1 MTLEYHIG
9 DPASPR
15 GHALIYFRDGSDP
28 DKVGAAYVVML
39 PVSVDISKY
48 VPPFL
53 AGQVEQL
60 GTGEMSSFAFPPA
73 PEPVASESWLREMA
87 ARRGD
92 DLLFGG
98 VANLSDV
105 TSLMAAVSDI
115 STEYASQYESKT
127 SLEQGSRAPQVE
139 GGESN
144 GGADKAPG
152 TSTSKATDDVHDVM
166 YGLMAEVDLLT
177 ELTRLMGRLQYEV
190 SGADKAG
197 ARESEAKIRAI
208 GRHVPENR
216 RVDLLVSAAI
226 DGRPDSARRAQLYL
240 ERVFA
245 MYREDYTRVHT
256 IEQEIKALE
265 PDLPGPPGDTPP
277 PPDQADSPE
286 SPGP

>member
-9 DPASPR
+9 DPASPK

-60 GTGEMSSFAFPPA
+60 GTGNMSSFAFPPA
-73 PEPVASESWLREMA
+73 PEPVPSESWLREIA
-87 ARRGD
+87 QHRGD

-98 VANLSDV
+98 VANLDDV
-105 TSLMAAVSDI
+105 TSLMAAVADI
-115 STEYASQYESKT
+115 ASEYSSQYDRVVGLKA
-127 SLEQGSRAPQVE
+127 GPGPQQVD
-139 GGESN
+139 
-144 GGADKAPG
+144 GGASGPG
-152 TSTSKATDDVHDVM
+152 VETAAGEGTPTDDVHDVM
-166 YGLMAEVDLLT
+166 YSLMAEVDLLT
-177 ELTRLMGRLQYEV
+177 ELTKLMGRLQYES
-190 SGADKAG
+190 SGGDQAG
-197 ARESEAKIRAI
+197 ARESEAKIRSI

-216 RVDLLVSAAI
+216 RIDLLVGAAI
-226 DGRPDSARRAQLYL
+226 DGQPDSAKRAQLYL

-256 IEQEIKALE
+256 IEQEIKALV
-265 PDLPGPPGDTPP
+265 P
-277 PPDQADSPE
+277 DSPE
-286 SPGP
+286 SPDTAPPTGPTETPESS

>member
-1 MTLEYHIG
+1 MTLEYHLG

-73 PEPVASESWLREMA
+73 PEPVPSESWLREIA
-87 ARRGD
+87 AHRGD

-98 VANLSDV
+98 VANLDDI
-105 TSLMAAVSDI
+105 TTLMAAVAEI
-115 STEYASQYESKT
+115 SSEYATQYESVARLKT
-127 SLEQGSRAPQVE
+127 GPGPGKVE
-139 GGESN
+139 SG
-144 GGADKAPG
+144 APG
-152 TSTSKATDDVHDVM
+152 TGASAGEGNGSADPVDDVHDVVYSM
-166 YGLMAEVDLLT
+166 MAEVDLLT
-177 ELTRLMGRLQYEV
+177 ELTKLMGRLQYEL
-190 SGADKAG
+190 SGSDQAG
-197 ARESEAKIRAI
+197 ARESEAKIRSI

-216 RVDLLVSAAI
+216 RIDLLLGAAI
-226 DGRPDSARRAQLYL
+226 DGRPESAKRAQLYL

-256 IEQEIKALE
+256 LELEITAL
-265 PDLPGPPGDTPP
+265 GSG
-277 PPDQADSPE
+277 
-286 SPGP
+286 SPGGAPQSE

>member
-9 DPASPR
+9 DSASPK
-15 GHALIYFRDGSDP
+15 GHALIYFRDGSNP
-28 DKVGAAYVVML
+28 DKVGAAYVVLL

-73 PEPVASESWLREMA
+73 PEPVPSESWLREIA
-87 ARRGD
+87 LLRGD

-98 VANLSDV
+98 VANLDDI
-105 TSLMAAVSDI
+105 TSLMAAVAEI
-115 STEYASQYESKT
+115 SAEYSSQYDSVVGLKTGSESQQIGDGA
-127 SLEQGSRAPQVE
+127 SGSDQGT
-139 GGESN
+139 GT
-144 GGADKAPG
+144 G
-152 TSTSKATDDVHDVM
+152 TSNAEPSDDVHDVM
-166 YGLMAEVDLLT
+166 YGLMAEADLLT
-177 ELTRLMGRLQYEV
+177 ELTKLMGRLQYES
-190 SGADKAG
+190 SGSDEAG

-216 RVDLLVSAAI
+216 RIDLLVGAAI
-226 DGRPDSARRAQLYL
+226 DGQPESAKRAQLYL

-256 IEQEIKALE
+256 IEQEIKSLAAGPSAGLSDAAPPTE
-265 PDLPGPPGDTPP
+265 PPK
-277 PPDQADSPE
+277 
-286 SPGP
+286 